1 MKTLLHKELRLALH
15 PTAPLF
21 LCLSAMLM
29 IPNYP
34 YYVVFFYTSLAVF
47 FICLTGRENHD
58 VFYSVLLP
66 IGKTDVVKARFATV
80 VLLELLQV
88 VLAIPFAVLR
98 QQLNPAPNEAG
109 MDANI
114 ALFGIALVLLGLFN
128 LVFFGLYYKDV
139 QKVGKSFG
147 ISCVVT
153 FVGIGLAET
162 CTFILPFFRDQL
174 DTRDPLYPPQKLIVL
189 AAGILLFCLL
199 TGLAYRRAK
208 RDFQA
213 QDL

>member
-1 MKTLLHKELRLALH
+1 MKALLQKELRLSLH
-15 PTAPLF
+15 PTAPIF
-21 LCLSAMLM
+21 LLLSAMLL

-58 VFYSVLLP
+58 VFYSALLP
-66 IGKTDVVKARFATV
+66 IEKTDVVKARFATV
-80 VLLELLQV
+80 VLLELLQIL
-88 VLAIPFAVLR
+88 LAVPFAVLR
-98 QQLNPAPNEAG
+98 QRIMAAPNQAG

-114 ALFGIALVLLGLFN
+114 ALFGIAFLLLGLFN
-128 LVFFGLYYKDV
+128 LVFFRIYYQDV
-139 QKVGKSFG
+139 QQVGKAFL
-147 ISCVVT
+147 ISGVVT

-162 CTFILPFFRDQL
+162 LDHVLPFFRDQL
-174 DTRDPLYPPQKLIVL
+174 DTPDPQFLPQKLVVL
-189 AAGILLFCLL
+189 AAGIGLFCLL
-199 TGLAYRRAK
+199 TGLSYRRAK

>member
-1 MKTLLHKELRLALH
+1 MPKQAPVPLQPSHRKKKKKRLPKAIRILLVMLPCLLI
-15 PTAPLF
+15 
-21 LCLSAMLM
+21 LCVCGL
-29 IPNYP
+29 
-34 YYVVFFYTSLAVF
+34 VVYAFWLNGQ
-47 FICLTGRENHD
+47 LKRN
-58 VFYSVLLP
+58 
-66 IGKTDVVKARFATV
+66 
-80 VLLELLQV
+80 
-88 VLAIPFAVLR
+88 AIPQDNSALGIDSKFDDEKYD
-98 QQLNPAPNEAG
+98 PIT
-109 MDANI
+109 NI

-162 CTFILPFFRDQL
+162 CTFIFPFFRDQL
-174 DTRDPLYPPQKLIVL
+174 DTRDPLYLPQKLIVL
-189 AAGILLFCLL
+189 AVGILLFCLL
-199 TGLAYRRAK
+199 TGLAYCRAK

>member
-1 MKTLLHKELRLALH
+1 MKTLLQKELRLALH

-21 LCLSAMLM
+21 LCLSAMLL

-34 YYVVFFYTSLAVF
+34 YCVVFFYTSLAVF

-66 IGKTDVVKARFATV
+66 IRKADVVKARFATV
-80 VLLELLQV
+80 ILLELLQV
-88 VLAIPFAVLR
+88 ALAVPFAVLR
-98 QQLNPAPNEAG
+98 QRLITAPNEAG
-109 MDANI
+109 MEANT
-114 ALFGIALVLLGLFN
+114 ALFGIAFLLLGLFN
-128 LVFFGLYYKDV
+128 LVFFGLYYRDV

-147 ISCVVT
+147 ISCAVT
-153 FVGIGLAET
+153 FVCICLVET
-162 CTFILPFFRDQL
+162 FSHILPFFRDQL
-174 DTRDPLYPPQKLIVL
+174 DTRDPLYLPRKLLVL
-189 AAGILLFCLL
+189 AVGILLFCLL
-199 TGLAYRRAK
+199 TGLAYHRAK

>member
-1 MKTLLHKELRLALH
+1 MKTLLQKELRLALH

-21 LCLSAMLM
+21 LALSAMLL

-47 FICLTGRENHD
+47 FICLTGRENQD

-66 IGKTDVVKARFATV
+66 IGKADVVKARFATV
-80 VLLELLQV
+80 ILLELLQV
-88 VLAIPFAVLR
+88 LLAVPFAVLR
-98 QQLNPAPNEAG
+98 QTVIAAPNEAG

-114 ALFGIALVLLGLFN
+114 ALFGIAFLLLGLFN
-128 LVFFGLYYKDV
+128 LVFFGLYYKEV
-139 QKVGKSFG
+139 QKVGKSFA

-153 FVGIGLAET
+153 FAGICLAET
-162 CTFILPFFRDQL
+162 LTFVLPFFRDQL
-174 DTRDPLYPPQKLIVL
+174 DTRDPLYLPQKLLVL
-189 AAGILLFCLL
+189 AVGIVLFCLL